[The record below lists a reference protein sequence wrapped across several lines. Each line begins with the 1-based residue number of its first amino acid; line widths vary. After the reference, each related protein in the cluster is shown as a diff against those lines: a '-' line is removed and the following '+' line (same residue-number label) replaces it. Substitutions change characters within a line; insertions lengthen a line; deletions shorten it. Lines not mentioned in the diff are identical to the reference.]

1 MTETSRGLS
10 ALFEID
16 RRERAAV
23 LLAFLYF
30 FTLLTSYYMLR
41 SVREAFG
48 VRVGPEHYDVLYT
61 TTFACMLLVQ
71 PLYGFL
77 VSRYPRRVFVPL
89 VYSFFL
95 ACLIGFAVGW
105 EVPAWRD
112 VIAPVFFVWL
122 SVANLFV
129 VVVFWSYMVDVFDDF
144 QAKRLFGFIA
154 AGGSAGG
161 LCGAGTTMLI
171 AGHVEVT
178 GVLWLAAAFLAAAIV
193 CAVALGPRARV
204 ATHRRNAEELE
215 QVVGGTS
222 FAAFRLVLAAAP
234 LRWLAVLMVLSGV
247 GGGILYTEQ
256 GHAVRAMLSA
266 DGERAAY
273 FARIDLAVNLLALTL
288 ELLVARWLFLR
299 FGIARLMTFM
309 PLLLAL
315 GFALLMA
322 SPGALMIAVFQ
333 VLSRAV
339 RFAFGEPALSSCYTS
354 LDREIRYK
362 GKGFIDTF
370 VYRLSDVVTQW
381 AISGVKALGAGG
393 MALFAGGGVLALV
406 AAAVGYTVGR
416 QHERRVAAGGG

>member
-1 MTETSRGLS
+1 MTRGLG

-23 LLAFLYF
+23 VLAFLYF

-48 VRVGPEHYDVLYT
+48 VRIGPEHYDVLYT
-61 TTFACMLLVQ
+61 AAFACMLVVQ
-71 PLYGFL
+71 PIYGWL
-77 VSRYPRRVFVPL
+77 VSRFPRRVFVPV

-95 ACLIGFAVGW
+95 ACLIGFALGW

-112 VIAPVFFVWL
+112 VIAPIFFVWL

-129 VVVFWSYMVDVFDDF
+129 VVVFWSYMVDVFDDY

-161 LCGAGTTMLI
+161 LCGAGTTMLV
-171 AGHVEVT
+171 AGTVEVA

-193 CAVALGPRARV
+193 CAVALGPMARV
-204 ATHRRNAEELE
+204 ATHRRQADELE

-222 FAAFRLVLAAAP
+222 FAAFRLVLAAIP
-234 LRWLAVLMVLSGV
+234 LRWLAVLMILSGI
-247 GGGILYTEQ
+247 GGGILYAEQ

-266 DGERAAY
+266 DGDRAAY

-288 ELLVARWLFLR
+288 EILVARWLFLR
-299 FGIARLMTFM
+299 FGVARLMTFM
-309 PLLLAL
+309 PLMLAL

-322 SPGALMIAVFQ
+322 SPSALMIAVFQ

-339 RFAFGEPALSSCYTS
+339 RFAFGEPSLSACYTS
-354 LDREIRYK
+354 LSRELRYK

-381 AISGVKALGAGG
+381 AISGAKALGAGS
-393 MALFAGGGVLALV
+393 ATLFAGGGLLVLIT
-406 AAAVGYTVGR
+406 AAVGYMVGR
-416 QHERRVAAGGG
+416 QHERRVAAGG